1 MIQFVSTGLDEM
13 VLKSLNAVTPDE
25 DLCKA
30 MNRQGM
36 VQKEVQVKGKTGT
49 FTRKQWVRAS
59 DVQNSNQNQS
69 HPKTKSD
76 KSVTLKGAKLSLSNG
91 SGIPESLSNVA
102 FGFTENMRQSKFPHI
117 KNTGYQDSAQ
127 AFREI
132 VENANSTGKG
142 ICDALNSSG
151 IGYRNW
157 KVTSESSDKIV
168 IQASDTLGNKHNLAV
183 FPVKQKSQESS
194 NKPTSDKGQDTSTSQ
209 VNSLVE
215 KYAKASYDIKSAQ
228 HWGDA
233 NAETRAKSRRA
244 DITKKLKELGY
255 KVKPDGTKGGYKAEK
270 VAENQSK
277 PDSQVKFDKTKS
289 GKVGGIQV
297 GKELATVVKTPQQ
310 GAKKLREVSDP
321 DTGEKYDIY
330 TSASSSSPDGIVAVK
345 QTKDLSQMSESEIQS
360 RMKQVTTRIEEVSK
374 EMNNNPKSSSQL
386 NSVATPEQKKEYD
399 ALVKENAKLMIELG
413 KRQRKDDSDKDNVKQ
428 KDSSTTSSISF
439 DLPSGKNT
447 KQAVTDL
454 LASHS
459 RSDIMSAAKS
469 AGITWKENAHE
480 GINWMRASMAIQKYM
495 SK

>member
-1 MIQFVSTGLDEM
+1 MYRTQIRVKVIQ
-13 VLKSLNAVTPDE
+13 
-25 DLCKA
+25 
-30 MNRQGM
+30 
-36 VQKEVQVKGKTGT
+36 KTE
-49 FTRKQWVRAS
+49 
-59 DVQNSNQNQS
+59 
-69 HPKTKSD
+69 SD
-76 KSVTLKGAKLSLSNG
+76 KSVTLKRAKLSLSNG

-132 VENANSTGKG
+132 VENANPTGKG

-168 IQASDTLGNKHNLAV
+168 IQASDTLGNKHNLAI

-194 NKPTSDKGQDTSTSQ
+194 NKPTSDKGQDSSTSQ
-209 VNSLVE
+209 V
-215 KYAKASYDIKSAQ
+215 
-228 HWGDA
+228 
-233 NAETRAKSRRA
+233 
-244 DITKKLKELGY
+244 KL
-255 KVKPDGTKGGYKAEK
+255 
-270 VAENQSK
+270 
-277 PDSQVKFDKTKS
+277 DKTKS
-289 GKVGGIQV
+289 SKVSETQ
-297 GKELATVVKTPQQ
+297 A
-310 GAKKLREVSDP
+310 
-321 DTGEKYDIY
+321 
-330 TSASSSSPDGIVAVK
+330 
-345 QTKDLSQMSESEIQS
+345 KDLSQMSESEIKS
-360 RMKQVTTRIEEVSK
+360 RMKQIATRIGEVSN
-374 EMNNNPKSSSQL
+374 EMNNNPKSSAQL
-386 NSVATPEQKKEYD
+386 NSVATSEQKKEYD
-399 ALVKENAKLMIELG
+399 ALIEENAELMIELG
-413 KRQRKDDSDKDNVKQ
+413 KRQRKDDSGKDNVKQ